1 MKIGILALLS
11 EMTLDPVSVARR
23 CEELGFESIWAPE
36 HAIIPVHTKV
46 PYPALDGK
54 IPDVYTRFPD
64 PFVLLGMM
72 ASVTRT
78 LKLGTGICLVPERHP
93 LALAKE
99 VATLDYYSGGRFLF
113 GIGAGW
119 QAEESE
125 IMGVD
130 FPRRWPITREYVRAM
145 KELWTKPEASF
156 EGRFL
161 KFPPVISNPKP
172 AHKPHPPIF
181 IGAGGLNWKRER
193 AIHDTVA
200 IGDGWMPV
208 TLDPKDLASDLPVDE
223 RAMCRSRA
231 RLQSARDH
239 DDLPAAARVATAGP
253 KTRSGGV
260 CRGGRS
266 SPDFGPG
273 ARPQQCRARPGA
285 NGKGL
290 PVITAVGIVAENQGR
305 ESANSAR

>member
-1 MKIGILALLS
+1 MKIGIFALLS

-23 CEELGFESIWAPE
+23 CEELGFESIWVPE

-78 LKLGTGICLVPERHP
+78 LKLGTAICLVPERHP

-161 KFPPVISNPKP
+161 KFPAGHLESE
-172 AHKPHPPIF
+172 A
-181 IGAGGLNWKRER
+181 GAQAASADLHRRRR
-193 AIHDTVA
+193 AQLET
-200 IGDGWMPV
+200 
-208 TLDPKDLASDLPVDE
+208 
-223 RAMCRSRA
+223 RA
-231 RLQSARDH
+231 RDPRHGRDRRRM
-239 DDLPAAARVATAGP
+239 DAGDIA
-253 KTRSGGV
+253 SEGLWLAI
-260 CRGGRS
+260 
-266 SPDFGPG
+266 FG
-273 ARPQQCRARPGA
+273 
-285 NGKGL
+285 
-290 PVITAVGIVAENQGR
+290 
-305 ESANSAR
+305 

>member
-11 EMTLDPVSVARR
+11 ELTLDPVSVARR
-23 CEELGFESIWAPE
+23 CEELGFESIWSPE

-78 LKLGTGICLVPERHP
+78 LRLGTGICLVPERHP

-99 VATLDYYSGGRFLF
+99 VATLDYFSGGRFMF

-130 FPRRWPITREYVRAM
+130 FPRRWPITREYIRAM

-156 EGRFL
+156 EGRYL
-161 KFPPVISNPKP
+161 KFPAVISNPKP
-172 AHKPHPPIF
+172 AQQPHPPVF

-208 TLDPKDLASDLPVDE
+208 TLPPKDLVSDLAVMKELCAEAGRDFNQLEITITFLQQPELQPKDPKRALAEYTEAGAHRLILAPLLDRNNAE
-223 RAMCRSRA
+223 RA
-231 RLQSARDH
+231 LEQ
-239 DDLPAAARVATAGP
+239 TA
-253 KTRSGGV
+253 K
-260 CRGGRS
+260 
-266 SPDFGPG
+266 DYLF
-273 ARPQQCRARPGA
+273 
-285 NGKGL
+285 
-290 PVITAVGIVAENQGR
+290 
-305 ESANSAR
+305 